1 MEQKETKEVILQN
14 VQLER
19 VESILEDA
27 MIRSGACT
35 CDVCK
40 MDVIAIALNS
50 LPPKYR
56 GTTIGYTIK
65 NYEARSSQNMAD
77 IYDAVYRAIELVN
90 KNPHR
95 NR

>member
-40 MDVIAIALNS
+40 MDVIAIAFNS
-50 LPPKYR
+50 LLPK
-56 GTTIGYTIK
+56 
-65 NYEARSSQNMAD
+65 
-77 IYDAVYRAIELVN
+77 
-90 KNPHR
+90 
-95 NR
+95 